1 MRGEFCKTTSPVAE
15 RYLIAMMSRKE
26 VENRILAGDISIS
39 YSFLPNDNQ
48 IKYCRDEFKVTL
60 DPDNEAY
67 KFFIRQY
74 FGDRLRITLGPI
86 VRTYTERYVNR
97 RKTYKSYKGCFDIR
111 ESGNRLTVF
120 PGETLHVASNERITL
135 NEKCGAILL
144 PRLSLVDAGIVYIP
158 SYIDPGW
165 DGLLQAV
172 ITNVSQDEI
181 SIRAIES
188 IAICK
193 FHPLFGELMESNR
206 IEFARKS
213 HHYGHC
219 WSKMLEDDGNPFP
232 LKKVAQPQKRFVR
245 LRKFIGTIWKYEKP
259 KLFTIAGVIGVVVA
273 IFYFGVYYGDL
284 ADRYRKINKIDDL
297 ERRIQM
303 LERAPSPP

>member
-1 MRGEFCKTTSPVAE
+1 VADV
-15 RYLIAMMSRKE
+15 MMSRKE
-26 VENRILAGDISIS
+26 VENRIQAGDIAIS
-39 YSFLPNDNQ
+39 YSFLPNDGQ
-48 IKYCRDEFKVTL
+48 ITYYKNEIKVTP
-60 DPDNEAY
+60 DPNSAAY
-67 KFFIRQY
+67 QFFIRQY

-86 VRTYTERYVNR
+86 VQTYTARYSNR

-111 ESGNRLTVF
+111 ENDNRLTVF

-135 NEKCGAILL
+135 SEKCGAILL
-144 PRLSLVDAGIVYIP
+144 PRLSLVDAGIRYIP

-172 ITNVSQDEI
+172 ITNVSQEEI

-193 FHPLFGELMESNR
+193 FHPLFGEIMPNNSV
-206 IEFARKS
+206 EFARKS

-219 WSKMLEDDGNPFP
+219 WSKLLEDDGNPFP
-232 LKKVAQPQKRFVR
+232 IKKVAQPRKRVVR
-245 LRKFIGTIWKYEKP
+245 LTSFLETVWKYEKP
-259 KLFTIAGVIGVVVA
+259 KLFTLAGIGAVVVA

-284 ADRYRKINKIDDL
+284 AERYHKINKIDDL
-297 ERRIQM
+297 ERRIQI
-303 LERAPSPP
+303 LEHAPSPHP